1 MRLKKGLLMAVLG
14 IALCNA
20 PNLMQAQQGPSMYG
34 DAAKADVKM
43 NYVYSFEEALK
54 RAKEEK
60 KLIFFNCFADWAVPC
75 HQMNKAVFSDQK
87 FCDYMDKHFVNLFVD
102 VTRRGEGEAL
112 AEKYSIRTF
121 AHYLVLDENGEVV
134 LRIVGGKKLPEFQE
148 TLKLAFSDKT
158 SLKGTEAKYNSGK
171 YTKKDLANYLTA
183 LDLADEEEK
192 FKSIAKVY
200 LGMISP
206 KEYAKAE
213 NWTVIRNSITD
224 RNSDLYNYVVE
235 HKADFVKS
243 VGAEKVNNLVEMMYG
258 SDLFNI
264 ASGKTPYDPAQ
275 MLDLYTG
282 MQKADLPETSM
293 CYLMYDVAKLR
304 GEKKYAELIKLMS
317 ERGKE
322 LEHGKTAVELSFDFP
337 EMSEAD
343 KQLVGNYLLKTAE
356 GESGSAKKRLT
367 ELANAILYGDVAG
380 IQFEEGT
387 FAEALA
393 KAKQTNK
400 LVFMDCY
407 TSWCGPCKMMSSKV
421 FTQNEV
427 GDYFNQNFVSIKVD
441 MEKGEGIELA
451 KKYKVSAYPTML
463 VLDAE
468 GNVIYTL
475 VGACDAN
482 SLVQQVRQHSD
493 PSKGYAVCKKAYET
507 GERTPEVVANYI
519 TVMIAAKE
527 MTPQQGDSLAN
538 AYCQALS
545 DQDFVAKET
554 WMLLESCIFNP
565 QGETFAR
572 MMKLHDALT
581 KETEAQKVDKKIER
595 VAFLYA
601 IDYLRGVAGKDAV
614 MAVLGQ
620 VKEGTYPDEYTLKL
634 VYELLQLND
643 TAAVMDFFKTRVKN
657 MKNAQDRLNMDTLIP
672 YYMPKATDEQ
682 KKEMEKYIEE
692 TLQNCDRRAYNKY
705 MDLYT
710 VIKDGGYAD

>member
-102 VTRRGEGEAL
+102 VTHRGEGEAL

-121 AHYLVLDENGEVV
+121 AHYLVLDENGGVV

-282 MQKADLPETSM
+282 MQKADLP
-293 CYLMYDVAKLR
+293 C
-304 GEKKYAELIKLMS
+304 
-317 ERGKE
+317 
-322 LEHGKTAVELSFDFP
+322 F
-337 EMSEAD
+337 
-343 KQLVGNYLLKTAE
+343 
-356 GESGSAKKRLT
+356 
-367 ELANAILYGDVAG
+367 
-380 IQFEEGT
+380 
-387 FAEALA
+387 
-393 KAKQTNK
+393 
-400 LVFMDCY
+400 
-407 TSWCGPCKMMSSKV
+407 
-421 FTQNEV
+421 
-427 GDYFNQNFVSIKVD
+427 FN
-441 MEKGEGIELA
+441 
-451 KKYKVSAYPTML
+451 
-463 VLDAE
+463 
-468 GNVIYTL
+468 
-475 VGACDAN
+475 
-482 SLVQQVRQHSD
+482 
-493 PSKGYAVCKKAYET
+493 
-507 GERTPEVVANYI
+507 
-519 TVMIAAKE
+519 
-527 MTPQQGDSLAN
+527 
-538 AYCQALS
+538 
-545 DQDFVAKET
+545 
-554 WMLLESCIFNP
+554 
-565 QGETFAR
+565 
-572 MMKLHDALT
+572 
-581 KETEAQKVDKKIER
+581 
-595 VAFLYA
+595 
-601 IDYLRGVAGKDAV
+601 
-614 MAVLGQ
+614 
-620 VKEGTYPDEYTLKL
+620 
-634 VYELLQLND
+634 
-643 TAAVMDFFKTRVKN
+643 
-657 MKNAQDRLNMDTLIP
+657 
-672 YYMPKATDEQ
+672 
-682 KKEMEKYIEE
+682 
-692 TLQNCDRRAYNKY
+692 
-705 MDLYT
+705 
-710 VIKDGGYAD
+710 